1 MRNLQLF
8 ATSLNVRG
16 ALFEGMGFK
25 LENVLSATALFADRS
40 APSGTES
47 EIFGKLKL
55 KLATLMAFRL
65 CRPA

>member
-1 MRNLQLF
+1 M
-8 ATSLNVRG
+8 RG